1 MSCFSGCVFCN
12 FLALKGMGLKLVSS
26 ASHQSHQPAAMQ
38 RWCCS
43 GDMFKWLL
51 DLFKANVAHAD
62 ASAQAGGALADA
74 SAQAGGALADASAQ
88 SAQAGGALDDAS
100 ACEEGALP
108 ALPDDDSPPFLP
120 RPMDP
125 SLARMYEELTI
136 DSTPYHHLMLD
147 PRNRV
152 LSFNRRP

>member
-74 SAQAGGALADASAQ
+74 SAQSAHAGGALA
-88 SAQAGGALDDAS
+88 DAS

-152 LSFNRRP
+152 LSSNRRP

>member
-74 SAQAGGALADASAQ
+74 SA
-88 SAQAGGALDDAS
+88 
-100 ACEEGALP
+100 CEEGALP

-147 PRNRV
+147 PKTRV

>member
-1 MSCFSGCVFCN
+1 MQMHLHKQGVH
-12 FLALKGMGLKLVSS
+12 LLMHLLKQGV
-26 ASHQSHQPAAMQ
+26 H
-38 RWCCS
+38 
-43 GDMFKWLL
+43 LL
-51 DLFKANVAHAD
+51 MHLHNLHRQGVH
-62 ASAQAGGALADA
+62 LMIRV
-74 SAQAGGALADASAQ
+74 
-88 SAQAGGALDDAS
+88 
-100 ACEEGALP
+100 CEEGALP